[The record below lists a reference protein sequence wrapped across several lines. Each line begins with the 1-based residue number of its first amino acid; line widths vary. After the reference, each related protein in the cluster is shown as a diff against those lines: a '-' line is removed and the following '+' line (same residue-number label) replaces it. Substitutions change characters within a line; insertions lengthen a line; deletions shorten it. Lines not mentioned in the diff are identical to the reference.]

1 MPAEGE
7 APALRAPGTPLRDV
21 RAKRPPALSFLLRM
35 ETLRRLARWVS
46 LLALDYAAV
55 FGALLSALAL
65 KTLLLGGGSR
75 AYAVA
80 LDQAQSE
87 ASFAFLLTALLF
99 ARSDLYADRPRRPGF
114 PKIASSLFLVTIVA
128 LIYALANGQ
137 HFDSYYVFYSGFF
150 FGVLYAGTLRSA
162 HTWLSGRLLSKAGY
176 RRRALIVGSGAHIEQ
191 VAATLAK
198 AAHTPIDLV
207 GFISLTPRPSNGLR
221 SLGTL
226 AELPAALGEHKVQEV
241 IIADPDFPQER
252 AVELVDVCHE
262 RGVTVHVAPST
273 MEILLQRAEFVPGQS
288 VPLFTLKPPV
298 FEGFDFVVK
307 RAFDLVGATLLLLVL
322 SPILLGIALLVRL
335 GSRGPILYRSI
346 RPGMGG
352 SPFPCL
358 KFRTMEIDAEARQ
371 QDLEKRNEAS
381 GALFKISR
389 DPRVTRVG
397 KVLRRYSFD
406 ELPQLVNVL
415 RGEMSLVGPRPLPT
429 RDYERLEDWHRKR
442 YLVLPGMTGLWQVS
456 GRSDLAFDDLVRLD
470 FLYLE
475 RWSIFLDL
483 SIILKT
489 IPAVLGRRGAF

>member
-1 MPAEGE
+1 MPTAGE
-7 APALRAPGTPLRDV
+7 PPALHAGGTPRDV

-35 ETLRRLARWVS
+35 ETLRRVARWVS
-46 LLALDYAAV
+46 LLVIDYAAV
-55 FGALLSALAL
+55 FGALFSALAL
-65 KTLLLGGGSR
+65 KTLLLGGSAH
-75 AYAVA
+75 AYSIA
-80 LDQAQSE
+80 LDQTRSE

-114 PKIASSLFLVTIVA
+114 SRIVSSLFQVTIVA

-137 HFDSYYVFYSGFF
+137 RFDSYYVFYGGFF
-150 FGVLYAGTLRSA
+150 FAVLYAGTLRTA
-162 HTWLSGRLLSKAGY
+162 HTWVTGRLLAKAGY

-198 AAHTPIDLV
+198 TAHSPVDVV
-207 GFISLTPRPSNGLR
+207 GFISLAPRPSNGLR

-226 AELPAALGEHKVQEV
+226 AELPAALGVNRVQEV

-252 AVELVDVCHE
+252 AVELVDICHE

-288 VPLFTLKPPV
+288 VPLFTLKAPV

-307 RAFDLVGATLLLLVL
+307 RVFDLVGATLLLIVL
-322 SPILLGIALLVRL
+322 APVLLLIALLVKL
-335 GSRGPILYRSI
+335 GSRGPVLYRSV
-346 RPGMGG
+346 RPGIGG
-352 SPFPCL
+352 RPFPCL
-358 KFRTMEIDAEARQ
+358 KFRTMETGADARQ
-371 QDLEKRNEAS
+371 QDLEERNEAS
-381 GALFKISR
+381 GALFKIAR
-389 DPRVTRVG
+389 DPRVTRIG
-397 KVLRRYSFD
+397 AVLRRYSLD

-456 GRSDLAFDDLVRLD
+456 GRSELAFDDLVRLD

-475 RWSIFLDL
+475 RWSVFLDL
-483 SIILKT
+483 SIMLKT
-489 IPAVLGRRGAF
+489 IPAVLGRRGAV